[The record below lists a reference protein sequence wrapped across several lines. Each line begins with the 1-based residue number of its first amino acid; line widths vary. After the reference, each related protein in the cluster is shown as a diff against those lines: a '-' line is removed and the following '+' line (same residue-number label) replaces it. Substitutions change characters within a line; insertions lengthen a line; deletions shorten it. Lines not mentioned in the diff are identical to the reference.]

1 MHNLKVVRFVCLMY
15 FVNDRFFKDRN
26 WLFTE
31 FPELAP
37 HLAHTFPQKQNP
49 GDATLP
55 PTTHHSDTVQGDA
68 EDPTLE
74 HKEEERK
81 ESSPPS
87 ECQPFD
93 STSTCSQRDHTAASH
108 GVSEPPDSGTQGKSE
123 EDTFPGKD
131 ATFRILE
138 VGCGVGNTVFPIL
151 KTNNKEGL
159 FVYCCDFSSTAIDI
173 VKESPDYDTKR

>member
-1 MHNLKVVRFVCLMY
+1 MKCWNSCLINLGI
-15 FVNDRFFKDRN
+15 DRFFKDRN

-37 HLAHTFPQKQNP
+37 HLAHTFPEKQNP
-49 GDATLP
+49 DDVTLP
-55 PTTHHSDTVQGDA
+55 STTHHEDTVQGGA
-68 EDPTLE
+68 RNPALE
-74 HKEEERK
+74 HKGEDSK
-81 ESSPPS
+81 DSILPS
-87 ECQPFD
+87 ECQLSSSSSKCNEKEFI
-93 STSTCSQRDHTAASH
+93 STSHSTA
-108 GVSEPPDSGTQGKSE
+108 EPPDSFTQENSE
-123 EDTFPGKD
+123 MDTFPGKD

-159 FVYCCDFSSTAIDI
+159 FVYCCDFSRTAIDI

>member
-1 MHNLKVVRFVCLMY
+1 MFNG
-15 FVNDRFFKDRN
+15 RFFKDRN

-49 GDATLP
+49 DDASLP
-55 PTTHHSDTVQGDA
+55 SNTQHPDTVEGGAGNLLQ
-68 EDPTLE
+68 E
-74 HKEEERK
+74 HKVEERG
-81 ESSPPS
+81 ESIPPP
-87 ECQPFD
+87 ECQPSD
-93 STSTCSQRDHTAASH
+93 STSTSSQNNHTAASCST
-108 GVSEPPDSGTQGKSE
+108 SEPSDSCTQGKSE